1 MAKIQEFP
9 HKKEQI
15 DFYYNKCYNIN
26 VIKK

>member
-9 HKKEQI
+9 HKEKQI